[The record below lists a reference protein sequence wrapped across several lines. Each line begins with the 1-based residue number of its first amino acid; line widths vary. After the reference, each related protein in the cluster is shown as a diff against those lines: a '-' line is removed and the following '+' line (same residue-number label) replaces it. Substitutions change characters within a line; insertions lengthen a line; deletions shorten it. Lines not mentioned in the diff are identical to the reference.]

1 MKNTIWILAMCF
13 GVMMCVC
20 SCHDDETEPIIMPPV
35 PDIPPGPTSEIDLG
49 LPSEIIWAECNLGA
63 DSAKKLGITFTGEEA
78 LKLNYPGWRLPTV
91 AEIEELIDNCKWEWA
106 EYDKGFLVTSKR
118 NGVTLFL
125 PANANS
131 FEAMYWTSTTYKQ
144 DKKDFLASLQCKY
157 DDVRDRTKTP
167 TVYTN
172 KLSSTTSYPVRLVRR
187 THNLISKGMP
197 YVNLGLTSELKWGQY
212 NIGATGNLVGSD
224 NPEGYGDYFAWGDT
238 STYYM
243 NWKGDYGDTIAYNQ
257 WKEEKYREKGYGWS
271 NYKFIKDSY
280 IGGDTILPKREDFT
294 KYAGDTL
301 TLKLEDDV
309 ASFRMGEGWRI
320 PRKEEFEELYNECYW
335 EWTKNYNGT
344 GVAGY
349 IVYKS
354 QDKATDYQMTKEG
367 THTYS
372 IEKDLYIFLPAAGYL
387 QGKDFGNANVDGYY
401 WSCELKPE
409 AESPFKVDTMEY
421 YKVFPYEAYSLTF
434 DDTDVYIENESENSF
449 RYLGQPVRPVYIGND
464 KEEKIKEIIIIR

>member
-1 MKNTIWILAMCF
+1 MKRNFFRPLLSVAQMMCF

-20 SCHDDETEPIIMPPV
+20 SCYDYETEPIMPIE

-49 LPSEIIWAECNLGA
+49 LPSGTIWAECNLGA

-78 LKLNYPGWRLPTV
+78 LRLDYPLWRLPTV
-91 AEIEELIDNCKWEWA
+91 AEIKELIDNSKWEWA
-106 EYDKGFLVTSKR
+106 EYDKGFLVKSKR

-197 YVNLGLTSELKWGQY
+197 YVNLGLTSELKWGAY
-212 NIGATGNLVGSD
+212 NIGAGNQL
-224 NPEGYGDYFAWGDT
+224 PEGYGDYFTWGDT
-238 STYYM
+238 LTYYT
-243 NWKGDYGDTIAYNQ
+243 NWKGDDGNTIADEQ
-257 WKEEKYREKGYGWS
+257 WKEKYKGTGYTWA
-271 NYKFIKDSY
+271 NYTFIKDSY
-280 IGGDTILPKREDFT
+280 TGGDTILPTKEYFT
-294 KYAGDTL
+294 KYASDVL
-301 TLKLEDDV
+301 TLKFEDDV
-309 ASFRMGEGWRI
+309 AHVRLGEGWRM

-335 EWTKNYNGT
+335 EWTNNYNGT

-372 IEKDLYIFLPAAGYL
+372 MEKDPYIFLPAAGYL
-387 QGKDFGNANVDGYY
+387 EGTNFGNANVGGYY

-409 AESPFKVDTMEY
+409 AEYNGD
-421 YKVFPYEAYSLTF
+421 YKVFPYEAYMLTF
-434 DDTDVYIENESENSF
+434 DDNSVYTEGETEKSF
-449 RYLGQPVRPVYIGND
+449 RYFGHPVRPVYDGNGIEPPIPL
-464 KEEKIKEIIIIR
+464 K

>member
-1 MKNTIWILAMCF
+1 MCF

-20 SCHDDETEPIIMPPV
+20 SCHDDETESVMSPV
-35 PDIPPGPTSEIDLG
+35 TNIPPGPTGEVDLG
-49 LPSEIIWAECNLGA
+49 LPSGTLWASCNLGA
-63 DSAKKLGITFTGEEA
+63 DSITKLGITFTGEEA
-78 LKLNYPGWRLPTV
+78 LKLDYPTWRLPTV
-91 AEIEELIDNCKWEWA
+91 AEIEELIDNCHWEWV

-118 NGVTLFL
+118 KGYEGRSIFL

-131 FEAMYWTSTTYKQ
+131 FEAMYWSSTTYKQ
-144 DKKDFLASLQCKY
+144 DKKDFLASLQVKY

-167 TVYTN
+167 TIYTN
-172 KLSSTTSYPVRLVRR
+172 KLSSPTSYPVRLVR
-187 THNLISKGMP
+187 NLLNVGHAQDKP
-197 YVNLGLTSELKWGQY
+197 YVNLGLTSELKWGWY
-212 NIGATGNLVGSD
+212 NIGATSDLVGIGK
-224 NPEGYGDYFAWGDT
+224 PEGYGDYFTWGDT
-238 STYYM
+238 TTYYK
-243 NWKGDYGDTIAYNQ
+243 NWKGDNRNPIANDQ
-257 WKEEKYREKGYGWS
+257 WKEEHKGTGYSWG

-280 IGGDTILPKREDFT
+280 IGDAILPMKEDFT
-294 KYAGDTL
+294 KYAKDTL

-309 ASFRMGEGWRI
+309 AYFRMGEGWRI
-320 PRKEEFEELYNECYW
+320 PKKEEFEELYNECYW

-367 THTYS
+367 THSYS
-372 IEKDLYIFLPAAGYL
+372 MEKDLYIFLPAAGYL

-409 AESPFKVDTMEY
+409 AESPFKVDTIDH

-449 RYLGQPVRPVYIGND
+449 RYLGQSVRPVYDG
-464 KEEKIKEIIIIR
+464 K

>member
-1 MKNTIWILAMCF
+1 MCF

-20 SCHDDETEPIIMPPV
+20 SCYDYETEPIIMPPV
-35 PDIPPGPTSEIDLG
+35 ADIPPAPTREIDLG
-49 LPSEIIWAECNLGA
+49 LPSGTIWAECNLGA
-63 DSAKKLGITFTGEEA
+63 DSAKKLGITFTAEEA
-78 LKLNYPGWRLPTV
+78 LKLNYQGWRLPTV
-91 AEIEELIDNCKWEWA
+91 AEIEELIDNSKWEWA

-118 NGVTLFL
+118 DKGGTMFL

-172 KLSSTTSYPVRLVRR
+172 NLSSTTSYPVRMVRKQ
-187 THNLISKGMP
+187 SKSLWSW
-197 YVNLGLTSELKWGQY
+197 VNLGLTSELKWGKY
-212 NIGATGNLVGSD
+212 NIGATDGL
-224 NPEGYGDYFAWGDT
+224 PESYGDYFTWGDT
-238 STYYM
+238 TTYYK
-243 NWKGDYGDTIAYNQ
+243 NWKGDDKNPIANDQ
-257 WKEEKYREKGYGWS
+257 WKEEYKGTGYTWG

-280 IGGDTILPKREDFT
+280 MGGDTILPMKEDFT

-301 TLKLEDDV
+301 TLKPEDDV
-309 ASFRMGEGWRI
+309 ARFRMGDGWRI
-320 PRKEEFEELYNECYW
+320 PRKEDFEELYDECYW
-335 EWTKNYNGT
+335 EWTKNYNGK

-354 QDKATDYQMTKEG
+354 QDKATDYQMTKEE

-372 IEKDLYIFLPAAGYL
+372 MEKDLYIFLPAAGYL
-387 QGKDFGNANVDGYY
+387 DGTDFGNANVDGYY

-409 AESPFKVDTMEY
+409 AESPFKVDTIDH

-464 KEEKIKEIIIIR
+464 KEEEIIIIR

>member
-1 MKNTIWILAMCF
+1 MCF

-20 SCHDDETEPIIMPPV
+20 SCHDDETESGMSPV
-35 PDIPPGPTSEIDLG
+35 TNLPPGPTGEVDLG
-49 LPSEIIWAECNLGA
+49 LPSGTLWASCNLGA
-63 DSAKKLGITFTGEEA
+63 DSITKLGITFTGEEA
-78 LKLNYPGWRLPTV
+78 LKLNYSGWRLPTV
-91 AEIEELIDNCKWEWA
+91 AEIEELIDNCHWEWV

-118 NGVTLFL
+118 KGYEGRSIFL

-131 FEAMYWTSTTYKQ
+131 FEAMYWSSTTYKQ
-144 DKKDFLASLQCKY
+144 DKKDFLASLQVKY

-167 TVYTN
+167 TIYTN
-172 KLSSTTSYPVRLVRR
+172 KLSSPTSYPVRMVRKV
-187 THNLISKGMP
+187 NDQVDKP

-212 NIGATGNLVGSD
+212 NIGATSDLVGIGK
-224 NPEGYGDYFAWGDT
+224 PEGYGDYFTWGDT
-238 STYYM
+238 TTYYI
-243 NWKGDYGDTIAYNQ
+243 NWKGEDGKPIPSDQ
-257 WKEEKYREKGYGWS
+257 WKDNKETGYTWA
-271 NYKFIKDSY
+271 NYKFIIEGYQGNDQ
-280 IGGDTILPKREDFT
+280 DLPTNEDFT
-294 KYAGDTL
+294 KYASDIL
-301 TLKLEDDV
+301 TLKPEDDV
-309 ASFRMGEGWRI
+309 AYFRMGEGWRM

-335 EWTKNYNGT
+335 EWTKNYKGT

-354 QDKATDYQMTKEG
+354 QDKATDHQMTKEG

-372 IEKDLYIFLPAAGYL
+372 MTKDLYIFLPAAGYL

-409 AESPFKVDTMEY
+409 AESPFKVDTIDH

-449 RYLGQPVRPVYIGND
+449 RYLGQPVRPVYDG
-464 KEEKIKEIIIIR
+464 K

>member
-1 MKNTIWILAMCF
+1 MRKTTWIALMFLGAI
-13 GVMMCVC
+13 VYVS
-20 SCHDDETEPIIMPPV
+20 SCNKIE
-35 PDIPPGPTSEIDLG
+35 IPPQPNLAPAPTGYVDLG
-49 LPSEIIWAECNLGA
+49 LPSETLWASCNSGA
-63 DSAKKLGITFTGEEA
+63 DSITELGITYTAEEA
-78 LKLNYPGWRLPTV
+78 LKLDYQLWRLPTV
-91 AEIEELIDNCKWEWA
+91 AEIEELIDNCKWEWS

-118 NGVTLFL
+118 KGYEDRTIFL

-172 KLSSTTSYPVRLVRR
+172 NLSSTTSYPVRLVRKV
-187 THNLISKGMP
+187 NKQMDKP
-197 YVNLGLTSELKWGQY
+197 YVNLGLTSELKWGWY
-212 NIGATGNLVGSD
+212 NIGATSDLVGYGK
-224 NPEGYGDYFAWGDT
+224 PEGYGDYFAWGDT
-238 STYYM
+238 TTYYK
-243 NWKGDYGDTIAYNQ
+243 NWKGEKGNTIADEQ
-257 WKEEKYREKGYGWS
+257 WKEEYKGTGYTWA
-271 NYKFIKDSY
+271 NYTFIKDGY
-280 IGGDTILPKREDFT
+280 TGGDDDLPTKEDFT
-294 KYAGDTL
+294 KYASGIL
-301 TLKLEDDV
+301 TLKPEDDV
-309 ASFRMGEGWRI
+309 VSVRMGEGWRI

-335 EWTKNYNGT
+335 EWTKNFNGT

-372 IEKDLYIFLPAAGYL
+372 MTKDLYIFLPAAGYL

-409 AESPFKVDTMEY
+409 S
-421 YKVFPYEAYSLTF
+421 PYEAYSLTF
-434 DDTDVYIENESENSF
+434 DDTGVYIENESENSF
-449 RYLGQPVRPVYIGND
+449 RYLGQPVRPVYIG
-464 KEEKIKEIIIIR
+464 K

>member
-1 MKNTIWILAMCF
+1 MRKTTWILAMCF
-13 GVMMCVC
+13 GIMMCMY
-20 SCHDDETEPIIMPPV
+20 SCHDDETEPIMPPV
-35 PDIPPGPTSEIDLG
+35 PNIPPGPTSEIDLG
-49 LPSEIIWAECNLGA
+49 LPSGTIWAECNLGA

-78 LKLNYPGWRLPTV
+78 LKLNYQGWRLPTV

-131 FEAMYWTSTTYKQ
+131 FEAMYWSSTTYKQ

-172 KLSSTTSYPVRLVRR
+172 KLSSTTSYPVRMVRKVND
-187 THNLISKGMP
+187 HVDKP
-197 YVNLGLTSELKWGQY
+197 YVNLGLTSGLKWGWY
-212 NIGATGNLVGSD
+212 NIGATSDLVGIGK
-224 NPEGYGDYFAWGDT
+224 PEGYGDYFTWGDT
-238 STYYM
+238 STYYKD
-243 NWKGDYGDTIAYNQ
+243 WKGDDRDTITDEQ
-257 WKEEKYREKGYGWS
+257 WKEKYKGTGYTWA
-271 NYKFIKDSY
+271 NYKFIIDGY
-280 IGGDTILPKREDFT
+280 TGGDKDLPEKENFT
-294 KYAGDTL
+294 GYAKDTL

-309 ASFRMGEGWRI
+309 AYFRMGEGWRM
-320 PRKEEFEELYNECYW
+320 PTKEDFEELYDECYW

-344 GVAGY
+344 SVAGY

-354 QDKATDYQMTKEG
+354 QDKATDHQMTKEG

-372 IEKDLYIFLPAAGYL
+372 MTKDLYIFLPAAGYL

-409 AESPFKVDTMEY
+409 S
-421 YKVFPYEAYSLTF
+421 PYEAYSLTF

-449 RYLGQPVRPVYIGND
+449 RYLGQPVRPVYIG
-464 KEEKIKEIIIIR
+464 K

>member
-1 MKNTIWILAMCF
+1 M
-13 GVMMCVC
+13 
-20 SCHDDETEPIIMPPV
+20 
-35 PDIPPGPTSEIDLG
+35 
-49 LPSEIIWAECNLGA
+49 
-63 DSAKKLGITFTGEEA
+63 
-78 LKLNYPGWRLPTV
+78 PTV
-91 AEIEELIDNCKWEWA
+91 AEIEELIDNSKWEWA

-118 NGVTLFL
+118 DKGGTMFL

-157 DDVRDRTKTP
+157 DTVRDRTKAP
-167 TVYTN
+167 TVYTDN
-172 KLSSTTSYPVRLVRR
+172 KLSSTTSYPVRLVRTLPDSILKSR
-187 THNLISKGMP
+187 P
-197 YVNLGLTSELKWGQY
+197 YVNLGLTSALKWGWY
-212 NIGATGNLVGSD
+212 NIGATDGL
-224 NPEGYGDYFAWGDT
+224 PESYGDYFTWGDT
-238 STYYM
+238 TTYYK
-243 NWKGDYGDTIAYNQ
+243 NWKGDNRNPIENYQ
-257 WKEEKYREKGYGWS
+257 WKEKYKGTGYTWT

-280 IGGDTILPKREDFT
+280 IGGDTILPMKEDFT

-309 ASFRMGEGWRI
+309 ASFRMGDGWRI

-354 QDKATDYQMTKEG
+354 QDKATDNQMTKEE

-372 IEKDLYIFLPAAGYL
+372 ITKDPYIFLPAAGYL
-387 QGKDFGNANVDGYY
+387 DGTDFGNANVDGYY

-409 AESPFKVDTMEY
+409 AESPYDVGTIEY

-434 DDTDVYIENESENSF
+434 DYCELYIENEYENSF
-449 RYLGQPVRPVYIGND
+449 RYFGQSVRPVYDGQ
-464 KEEKIKEIIIIR
+464 EIEPIIPILPE

>member
-1 MKNTIWILAMCF
+1 MRKTAWVALILL
-13 GVMMCVC
+13 GTVVYVS
-20 SCHDDETEPIIMPPV
+20 SCNKIEIPPK
-35 PDIPPGPTSEIDLG
+35 PDIAPAPTGYVDLG
-49 LPSEIIWAECNLGA
+49 LPSETMWASCNSGA
-63 DSAKKLGITFTGEEA
+63 DSITELGITYTGGDA
-78 LKLNYPGWRLPTV
+78 LKLDYPGWRLPTV
-91 AEIEELIDNCKWEWA
+91 AEIKELIDNCKWEWS

-118 NGVTLFL
+118 KGYEDRTIFL

-131 FEAMYWTSTTYKQ
+131 FEAMYWSSTTYKQ

-172 KLSSTTSYPVRLVRR
+172 NLSFTTSYPVRLVRKTR
-187 THNLISKGMP
+187 NLISKGMP
-197 YVNLGLTSELKWGQY
+197 YVNLGLTSELKWGWY
-212 NIGATGNLVGSD
+212 NIGATSDLVG
-224 NPEGYGDYFAWGDT
+224 NGKPEGYGDYFAWGDT

-280 IGGDTILPKREDFT
+280 IGGDTILPEREDFT

-301 TLKLEDDV
+301 TLKPEDDV
-309 ASFRMGEGWRI
+309 VSFRMGEGWRI

-344 GVAGY
+344 TGVAGY

-372 IEKDLYIFLPAAGYL
+372 MEKDLYIFLPAAGYL

-409 AESPFKVDTMEY
+409 AELPYEEDSIDY
-421 YKVFPYEAYSLTF
+421 YK
-434 DDTDVYIENESENSF
+434 
-449 RYLGQPVRPVYIGND
+449 
-464 KEEKIKEIIIIR
+464 